1 MSSGTAV
8 LGLVQFLPGY
18 SLLLSGVEGAERLSD
33 LPRVERLRFLS
44 DMDTLGEAVE
54 RVCSRRDSAF
64 RRINLE
70 IQGNLAPQLH
80 AHIWPRYDWE
90 PPHRVIRQVGRYP
103 LRTWHQPDT
112 ALSERHF
119 ALRDELRTE
128 LAQLVT
134 A

>member
-1 MSSGTAV
+1 LDLSSSFPGTAC
-8 LGLVQFLPGY
+8 
-18 SLLLSGVEGAERLSD
+18 SLSGVEGAERLSD
-33 LPRVERLRFLS
+33 LPRAERLRFLS

-54 RVCSRRDSAF
+54 RVCRRRDSAF

-70 IQGNLAPQLH
+70 IQGNLNPQLH
-80 AHIWPRYDWE
+80 AHVWPRYDWE

-128 LAQLVT
+128 LARLVT